1 MPPMWFK
8 VKGDL
13 NSLSVLSMLAPDAQ
27 FEIIKSK
34 ENHHSPHV
42 ARSALSSG
50 GFFKLKGDISLVE
63 DGRIDWDNSFVDTLL
78 FEDPNNG
85 LSDFKIVDEAL
96 AYGFLKE
103 LIESNSGNYPA
114 LLFDNGFEYRGTK
127 RNDNLDISNLSIENL
142 AVFPWVLGGAGA
154 DSITGS
160 DANDFLAASASRE
173 ICRFGSGTD
182 LLKRVKDVLVGG
194 DGVDSFYVDNG
205 TKIVDIEVGEKMHLY
220 VGYFADSS
228 GLADETPL
236 FKYKSNKTVIKVG
249 SIRMI
254 TNPMRFDYVY
264 QEPDICDGDLCTWY
278 PVSEGYVFT
287 AAEAL

>member
-1 MPPMWFK
+1 M
-8 VKGDL
+8 
-13 NSLSVLSMLAPDAQ
+13 
-27 FEIIKSK
+27 
-34 ENHHSPHV
+34 
-42 ARSALSSG
+42 
-50 GFFKLKGDISLVE
+50 
-63 DGRIDWDNSFVDTLL
+63 
-78 FEDPNNG
+78 
-85 LSDFKIVDEAL
+85 
-96 AYGFLKE
+96 
-103 LIESNSGNYPA
+103 
-114 LLFDNGFEYRGTK
+114 
-127 RNDNLDISNLSIENL
+127 
-142 AVFPWVLGGAGA
+142 
-154 DSITGS
+154 
-160 DANDFLAASASRE
+160 
-173 ICRFGSGTD
+173 
-182 LLKRVKDVLVGG
+182 
-194 DGVDSFYVDNG
+194 DSFYVDNG